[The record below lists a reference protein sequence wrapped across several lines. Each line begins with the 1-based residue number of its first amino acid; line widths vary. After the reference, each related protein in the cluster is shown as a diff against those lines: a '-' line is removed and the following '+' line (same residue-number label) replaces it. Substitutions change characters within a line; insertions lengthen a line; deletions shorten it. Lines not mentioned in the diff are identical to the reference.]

1 MSRTNPKKPKDG
13 QDLEKITRKRYTLDS
28 GQSHSHG
35 MINYRVLTQESQSF
49 SFHSSTGQG
58 ESAGGGPGTGRA
70 VLYTPGMS
78 MEVLGQGLKVKGP
91 GDDVPNYAKIITCDK
106 GDMLFDA
113 RDGNI
118 TLRAR
123 NINIE
128 AFGGGDDGTVS
139 IDGAKV
145 VNVNSPD
152 VRLRGEK
159 VTIVADNTMHVVSQ
173 GFMEISYNFNLSAS
187 SSDLDFGFIS
197 QVLKERK
204 LKLTDLT

>member
-1 MSRTNPKKPKDG
+1 MSKAPNDG
-13 QDLEKITRKRYTLDS
+13 QNLERDVHLRYCTQS
-28 GQSHSHG
+28 GQSSIHG
-35 MINYRVLTQESQSF
+35 DTLYEVQTQEAQSF
-49 SFHSSTGQG
+49 AFHSGTGQG
-58 ESAGGGPGTGRA
+58 GSGGGPGTGKA

-145 VNVNSPD
+145 VNVNAPD

>member
-1 MSRTNPKKPKDG
+1 
-13 QDLEKITRKRYTLDS
+13 
-28 GQSHSHG
+28 
-35 MINYRVLTQESQSF
+35 
-49 SFHSSTGQG
+49 
-58 ESAGGGPGTGRA
+58 
-70 VLYTPGMS
+70 MS

-145 VNVNSPD
+145 VNVNAPD